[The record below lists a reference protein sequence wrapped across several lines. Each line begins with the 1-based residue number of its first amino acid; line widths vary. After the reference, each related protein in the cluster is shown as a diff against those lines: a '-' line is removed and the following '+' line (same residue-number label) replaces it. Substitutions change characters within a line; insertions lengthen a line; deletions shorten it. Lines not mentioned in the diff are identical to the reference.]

1 MEAIYDHLSEK
12 SGRSWS
18 GSDPADVHF
27 DHFLSTDAELCDR
40 IKKPPMPVV
49 STTSNSPRSWGF
61 RLIISLR
68 EDSYL
73 VEDRPF
79 DLSSS
84 FDFCSFSMSKS
95 TLEAVLGNL
104 NLESE
109 FIDTVGSQRDSAKL
123 SFSLEDVLNARCLK
137 YIMRTERALPS
148 DLILAVKS
156 TVDNNQS
163 FTTGFLYGCTEKE
176 AQYIIKWFKK
186 ASQALKEPTLMAL
199 LLYEIQ
205 YERYANITHGYWRR
219 NDNLF
224 LEIPEKAILL
234 TELSPSTEDKTKIR
248 DLPEI
253 ADWLSTILGCT
264 ASTAA

>member
-1 MEAIYDHLSEK
+1 
-12 SGRSWS
+12 
-18 GSDPADVHF
+18 
-27 DHFLSTDAELCDR
+27 
-40 IKKPPMPVV
+40 
-49 STTSNSPRSWGF
+49 
-61 RLIISLR
+61 
-68 EDSYL
+68 
-73 VEDRPF
+73 
-79 DLSSS
+79 
-84 FDFCSFSMSKS
+84 
-95 TLEAVLGNL
+95 
-104 NLESE
+104 
-109 FIDTVGSQRDSAKL
+109 
-123 SFSLEDVLNARCLK
+123 
-137 YIMRTERALPS
+137 MRTERALPS